1 VRGERGAATV
11 EWTALV
17 LLVAV
22 VLGSGLWAAGLVDG
36 SGLARRLRCAIA
48 GAACERSRPAL
59 EAAYGAEVAALV
71 RDYAPGI
78 VYERGTGVL
87 PVDYRRCRS
96 RRCSDAP
103 DRRGRNV
110 WSTPAG
116 LRATVFTRVIDRRAS
131 GGDLFIQYW
140 MYFPDSTWS
149 RTAHRASQRGG
160 RLFALT
166 PAGMLTRRV
175 AGHHRDDWESYQV
188 RIAPQGIVHARAA
201 AHHGYAG
208 RNQPFWRN
216 VDQAPDVR
224 LPAVGVVNPAR
235 RGHWVPATGWTRV
248 SAGSH
253 AGHVPAGRGRDRWT
267 EPDAVEIVPLER
279 LSARDR
285 SARFAIPP
293 PWRKRVY
300 THPGQNGS

>member
-1 VRGERGAATV
+1 MRGERGAASV
-11 EWTALV
+11 EWTGLV

-48 GAACERSRPAL
+48 EVACERSRPAL
-59 EAAYGAEVAALV
+59 ESAYGGEVALLV

-78 VYERGTGVL
+78 VFERGARVL

-103 DRRGRNV
+103 DHQGRNV
-110 WSTPAG
+110 WSTSQR

-140 MYFPDSTWS
+140 MYFPDSTWN
-149 RTAHRASQRGG
+149 RTAHRASRRGG
-160 RLFALT
+160 RLFAIT
-166 PAGMLTRRV
+166 PAGMLTHRA
-175 AGHHRDDWESYQV
+175 AGHHRDDWENYQV
-188 RIAPQGIVHARAA
+188 RIDAQGGAHARAG

-224 LPAVGVVNPAR
+224 TPGVGVLNPAR
-235 RGHWVPATGWTRV
+235 RGNWVRATGWTRV

-253 AGHVPAGRGRDRWT
+253 AGHIPPGRRRDRWT
-267 EPDAVEIVPLER
+267 EPDAVDLVPLER

-285 SARFAIPP
+285 AVRFAIPP

-300 THPGQNGS
+300 THPEHNGT

>member
-1 VRGERGAATV
+1 MRSERGAATV
-11 EWTALV
+11 EWTGLV

-22 VLGSGLWAAGLVDG
+22 VLGGGLWAAGLVDG
-36 SGLARRLRCAIA
+36 TGLARRLRCAIA

-59 EAAYGAEVAALV
+59 QSAYGAEVAGLV
-71 RDYAPGI
+71 RDYGPGI
-78 VYERGTGVL
+78 VYERGARVL
-87 PVDYRRCRS
+87 PVDFRRCRS

-103 DRRGRNV
+103 DRRGMNV
-110 WSTPAG
+110 WSSSRG
-116 LRATVFTRVIDRRAS
+116 ERATVFTRVVDRRAA

-140 MYFPDSTWS
+140 MYFPDSTWN
-149 RTAHRASQRGG
+149 RTAHRVSQRGG
-160 RLFALT
+160 QLFALT

-175 AGHHRDDWESYQV
+175 AGHHRDDWENYQV
-188 RIAPQGIVHARAA
+188 RIAADGSVHARAG

-208 RNQPFWRN
+208 RNEPFWRN

-224 LPAVGVVNPAR
+224 VPRVGVVNPPR

-253 AGHVPAGRGRDRWT
+253 AGHVPDGPRRDRWT
-267 EPDAVEIVPLER
+267 EPDAVELVPLER
-279 LSARDR
+279 LSSRDR

-293 PWRKRVY
+293 PWRKPVY
-300 THPGQNGS
+300 TDPEWSSS